1 MKQIELLEQEMKLML
16 ENIERLKAYQKD
28 KTNSNNY
35 TSHVVGEF
43 KHRAVALKQRLTL
56 AAKINTHDLFR

>member
-1 MKQIELLEQEMKLML
+1 MKQIELLEQEIRLML
-16 ENIERLKAYQKD
+16 ENIERMKAYQKD
-28 KTNSNNY
+28 KTNSSNY

-43 KHRAVALKQRLTL
+43 KHRVVALKQRLTL

>member
-1 MKQIELLEQEMKLML
+1 MNQIELLEQEMKLIL

-35 TSHVVGEF
+35 TSRVVGEF
-43 KHRAVALKQRLTL
+43 KHRVVALKQRLTL
-56 AAKINTHDLFR
+56 AAKINTCGLFR